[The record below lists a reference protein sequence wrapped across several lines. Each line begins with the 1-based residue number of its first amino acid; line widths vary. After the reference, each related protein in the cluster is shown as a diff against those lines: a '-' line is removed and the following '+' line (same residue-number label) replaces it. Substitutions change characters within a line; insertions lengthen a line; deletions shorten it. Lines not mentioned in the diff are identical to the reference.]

1 MRRCCYLQKNSDVL
15 KSCLLTSTIDEDRVE
30 LVFNENPSNNTD
42 TIIINCPKQRM
53 SIKRNL
59 HSIFIFFLLERKVVT
74 VTKTVVTFSLPLT
87 CSVESNSFNIDKV
100 HTFGWNIPEMSGN
113 TIEISQFTLEDIS
126 DNFLLMVS
134 NEGTQTVIK
143 SLQNRKEEIERLKEQ
158 EQKHEIHESQ
168 VNTLSYWNYSHFGV
182 TGVMGAILFIV
193 GIFFCV
199 RHC

>member
-1 MRRCCYLQKNSDVL
+1 M
-15 KSCLLTSTIDEDRVE
+15 
-30 LVFNENPSNNTD
+30 
-42 TIIINCPKQRM
+42 
-53 SIKRNL
+53 
-59 HSIFIFFLLERKVVT
+59 
-74 VTKTVVTFSLPLT
+74 PLT

-113 TIEISQFTLEDIS
+113 TIEINQFTLEDIS

>member
-30 LVFNENPSNNTD
+30 LVFNKNPSNNTD
-42 TIIINCPKQRM
+42 TIIINCPKQCM

-59 HSIFIFFLLERKVVT
+59 SKVT